1 MDLAFLNL
9 VKEMRLA
16 QKGFFTARGVNPIRA
31 KEFLNKSKKLE
42 KEVDQKII
50 ELTDQQQK
58 LF

>member
-9 VKEMRLA
+9 VKEMRQA
-16 QKGFFTARGVNPIRA
+16 QNGYFGFKGVNPIRA